1 MTDLIQIPLHAFHD
15 ARGARFVP
23 FGGWNMPVQY
33 TKILDEHRAV
43 RESAGLFDVSHMGE
57 FFVSGPDAAL
67 FLDKL
72 VTNRVLDL
80 PVGKAVYSPMCAGD
94 GGVVDDL
101 IVYRTGAEDFLVC
114 VNASNIEKDFG
125 WFLKQAS
132 RWKLNVE
139 VEDHSD
145 AYALLALQGPG
156 AEAIMNA
163 AGFDDAVALKRF
175 HHCPIAFSGSKLR
188 VARTGYTGEDGF
200 EIYVPADKAEPL
212 AGLLVDQG
220 EAHGLQMC
228 GLGARDSLRLE
239 AGLPLYGHEL
249 SAEITPLEAGL
260 GWTVKL
266 DKSDFIGKNALTN
279 QKEAGVE
286 RKVLFFKLE
295 GRRIARQGTPVVNGE
310 GKQAGEVLS
319 GTQSPMTGGPIGS
332 ALVAVEAYKQPL
344 FVDLR
349 GNRIALEVA
358 KPPLH
363 KS

>member
-1 MTDLIQIPLHAFHD
+1 
-15 ARGARFVP
+15 
-23 FGGWNMPVQY
+23 
-33 TKILDEHRAV
+33 
-43 RESAGLFDVSHMGE
+43 
-57 FFVSGPDAAL
+57 
-67 FLDKL
+67 
-72 VTNRVLDL
+72 
-80 PVGKAVYSPMCAGD
+80 
-94 GGVVDDL
+94 VVDDL
-101 IVYRTGAEDFLVC
+101 ILYRTAAEDFLVC

-132 RWKLNVE
+132 RWKLDVE

-156 AEAIMNA
+156 AGAIMKA
-163 AGFDDAVALKRF
+163 AGFDTAAGLKRF
-175 HHCPIAFSGSKLR
+175 HHCGVTFSGAKLR
-188 VARTGYTGEDGF
+188 IARTGYTGEDGF
-200 EIYVPADKAEPL
+200 EIYIPAGKAEPV
-212 AGLLVDQG
+212 ANLLVDKG
-220 EAHGLQMC
+220 GAHGLRMC

-266 DKSDFIGKNALTN
+266 DKKDFIGKNALSS

-295 GRRIARQGTPVVNGE
+295 GRRIARQGTPVVDGD
-310 GKQAGEVLS
+310 GKPAGEVLS

-332 ALVAVEAYKQPL
+332 AIVAARKQPL

-349 GNRIALEVA
+349 GNRIALEAA